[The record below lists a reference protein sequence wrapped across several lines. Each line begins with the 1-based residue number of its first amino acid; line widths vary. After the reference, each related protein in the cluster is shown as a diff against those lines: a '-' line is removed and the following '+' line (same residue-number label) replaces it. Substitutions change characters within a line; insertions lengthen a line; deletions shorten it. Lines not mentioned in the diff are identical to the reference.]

1 MKRFFKIFMVLG
13 AIFIF
18 QCAMDHIAGGGGSDV
33 GNGVMVGKIVTSDG
47 KSPANASVL
56 FIPSDYD
63 PELNDFESK
72 VLVDTADSN
81 GEYRFSTP
89 REGTYNVQVFYDL
102 DGSRLLIGGIRPIK
116 DSVVVVRTDTLRR
129 PGSLKV
135 MLPDSVDP
143 VNGYL
148 YFPGTTIA
156 ASIPGNRNFVVFD
169 SLPAGTLPVL
179 YYSVKNK
186 TSKPIRYAIPVAS
199 GLTTVI
205 YNPAWSYTRRLFL
218 NTRASGA
225 GIAGNVFNFPALVR
239 LTKDNFN
246 FSEAKPNG
254 EDLRFLKD
262 TIALSYEIEQWD
274 AAAGLAEVWVKI
286 DTVFGNDSGHCF
298 SMYWGNPQAAG
309 ASSGAAVFDTA
320 NGFQGVW
327 HLSEAAA
334 APVVRDATLNNY
346 NGTRYGKSADSA
358 AAGTIGKAQAFDG
371 SSTYIQ
377 MIGTANGKMNFPKN
391 GYYSVSAWVYTNT
404 LDMSYHII
412 ASKGNTQ
419 YNLQIRK
426 NNNWQFNEYKDLT
439 GWEITNSPAT
449 AKTWTYLVGVRSG
462 TNEYLYVNGVCT
474 NNTPWIET
482 NVFAR
487 NTGEDF
493 KIGRRTDLVDYFFNG
508 MIDEVRVSSVDY
520 GADWVK
526 LCYMNQR
533 PDDKLVVFK

>member
-1 MKRFFKIFMVLG
+1 
-13 AIFIF
+13 
-18 QCAMDHIAGGGGSDV
+18 
-33 GNGVMVGKIVTSDG
+33 
-47 KSPANASVL
+47 
-56 FIPSDYD
+56 
-63 PELNDFESK
+63 
-72 VLVDTADSN
+72 
-81 GEYRFSTP
+81 
-89 REGTYNVQVFYDL
+89 
-102 DGSRLLIGGIRPIK
+102 
-116 DSVVVVRTDTLRR
+116 
-129 PGSLKV
+129 
-135 MLPDSVDP
+135 
-143 VNGYL
+143 
-148 YFPGTTIA
+148 
-156 ASIPGNRNFVVFD
+156 
-169 SLPAGTLPVL
+169 
-179 YYSVKNK
+179 
-186 TSKPIRYAIPVAS
+186 
-199 GLTTVI
+199 
-205 YNPAWSYTRRLFL
+205 
-218 NTRASGA
+218 
-225 GIAGNVFNFPALVR
+225 
-239 LTKDNFN
+239 
-246 FSEAKPNG
+246 
-254 EDLRFLKD
+254 
-262 TIALSYEIEQWD
+262 
-274 AAAGLAEVWVKI
+274 
-286 DTVFGNDSGHCF
+286 
-298 SMYWGNPQAAG
+298 
-309 ASSGAAVFDTA
+309 
-320 NGFQGVW
+320 
-327 HLSEAAA
+327 
-334 APVVRDATLNNY
+334 
-346 NGTRYGKSADSA
+346 
-358 AAGTIGKAQAFDG
+358 
-371 SSTYIQ
+371 